1 MSTSNEQQLTFS
13 VAPELRGERL
23 DRYLTGQLG
32 DASRVEIQR
41 WIKEARVTVNGRPVK
56 ASQKLAAGDAVD
68 LLRPPRIETQIEPEQ
83 VALTVVYQDD
93 DVLVIDK
100 PAGMVVHPAPGH
112 LSGTLVNALLGLEPG
127 LALVGAPKKV
137 ANSSEELA
145 TVQAPTTLRAG
156 IVHRL
161 DRETSGLLLVA
172 RNDAAFARLQ
182 RQFKTRRVEKTYLA
196 LVEGAP
202 DAPEGRIEAPIARD
216 PAFRQR
222 MAVLSENRG
231 GRRAAS
237 AFRVVERYLSGMSQQ
252 RHEFSLLEVD
262 LLTGRTHQIRVH
274 LAFIKHPVVG
284 DRIYGRRKQRIPCPR
299 QFLHAH
305 RLAFI
310 QPSTGQRIEVE
321 SPLPPDLQGVLE
333 QLKPLGAG

>member
-1 MSTSNEQQLTFS
+1 VSSIAEQALTYTID
-13 VAPELRGERL
+13 ADQRGERL
-23 DRYLTGQLG
+23 DRYLATQCG
-32 DASRVEIQR
+32 DASRVEVQR
-41 WIKEARVTVNGRPVK
+41 WIKEARVMVNGRPAK
-56 ASQKLAAGDAVD
+56 ASLRLATGDAVE
-68 LLRPPRIETQIEPEQ
+68 LLRPPRLEAQIEPEQ
-83 VALTVVYQDD
+83 VALHIVYQDED
-93 DVLVIDK
+93 LLVVDK

-112 LSGTLVNALLGLEPG
+112 LAGTLVNALLGWDPG
-127 LALVGAPKKV
+127 LAQVGAADK
-137 ANSSEELA
+137 AISSAEKAAALSG
-145 TVQAPTTLRAG
+145 LRAG

-196 LVEGAP
+196 LVEGVP

-216 PAFRQR
+216 PAYRQR
-222 MAVLSENRG
+222 MAVLSEKRG
-231 GRRAAS
+231 GRKAVT
-237 AFRVVERYLSGMSQQ
+237 AFRVMERYLSGMSQQ

-305 RLAFI
+305 RLAFT
-310 QPSTGQRIEVE
+310 QPTTGQRIEVE
-321 SPLPPDLQGVLE
+321 SPLPDDLQGVLD
-333 QLKPLGAG
+333 QLRREA

>member
-1 MSTSNEQQLTFS
+1 MPNPNEQHLTFLI
-13 VAPELRGERL
+13 APELRGERL
-23 DRYLTGQLG
+23 DRYLAGQLG

-41 WIKEARVTVNGRPVK
+41 WIKEARVTVNGRALK
-56 ASQKLAAGDAVD
+56 ASHRLAAGDAVE
-68 LLRPPRIETQIEPEQ
+68 LLRPPHIEAQIEAEQ

-112 LSGTLVNALLGLEPG
+112 LSGTLVNALLGYEPA
-127 LALVGAPKKV
+127 LAAVGAAKKV
-137 ANSSEELA
+137 AISSEEMATLA
-145 TVQAPTTLRAG
+145 DSATLRAG

-196 LVEGAP
+196 LVEGTP
-202 DAPEGRIEAPIARD
+202 DASEGRIEAPIARD
-216 PAFRQR
+216 PAYRQR
-222 MAVLSENRG
+222 MAVLSEKRG
-231 GRRAAS
+231 GRKAVS

-305 RLAFI
+305 RLAFT
-310 QPSTGQRIEVE
+310 QPTTGQRIEVE
-321 SPLPPDLQGVLE
+321 SPLPADLQGVLD
-333 QLKPLGAG
+333 QLRRNA